1 MPTFEHTI
9 EIEAPIEQ
17 VFAFNDDPQNWIR
30 TNPSLVSVD
39 VGEENDDGI
48 WMDTTYRML
57 GMELDGGLTL
67 SSVEPTEHNMTFENG
82 GMTGELRFE
91 YAETP
96 TGTKVVQSADYEFG
110 DSLRDRIV
118 APVAKRY
125 NKRQFKQSLELTKDL
140 IEAEAKVVA

>member
-9 EIEAPIEQ
+9 EIAAPIDQ
-17 VFAFNDDPQNWIR
+17 VFAFNDDPKNWLR

-39 VGEENDDGI
+39 VGEETDDGI

-67 SSVEPTEHNMTFENG
+67 RRVEPTEHIMTFENG
-82 GMTGELRFE
+82 GMSGDIHFE

-96 TGTKVVQSADYEFG
+96 SGTTVVQRADYEFG
-110 DSLRDRIV
+110 DRLRDRIV

-125 NKRQFKQSLELTKDL
+125 NKRQFSQSLELTKDL
-140 IEAEAKVVA
+140 VEAEAKVAA

>member
-9 EIEAPIEQ
+9 EIEAPIDQ
-17 VFAFNDDPQNWIR
+17 VFAFNDDSQNWLR

-39 VGEENDDGI
+39 VGEERDDGV
-48 WMDTTYRML
+48 WMDTAYRLL

-67 SSVEPTEHNMTFENG
+67 RRTEPTEHTMTFENG
-82 GMTGELRFE
+82 GMHGDIHFE
-91 YAETP
+91 YSETA
-96 TGTKVVQSADYEFG
+96 TGTRVVQSADYEFG
-110 DSLRDRIV
+110 DSLRDRII

-140 IEAEAKVVA
+140 IEAEATVPA

>member
-9 EIEAPIEQ
+9 EIEAPIDQ

-30 TNPSLVSVD
+30 TNASLVSVD
-39 VGEENDDGI
+39 PGEETEDGI
-48 WMDTTYRML
+48 WMDTTYRLL
-57 GMELDGGLTL
+57 GMKLDGGLTMRHA
-67 SSVEPTEHNMTFENG
+67 EPTEHAMTFENG
-82 GMTGELRFE
+82 GMAGEIHFE

-96 TGTKVVQSADYEFG
+96 SGTRVVQRADYEFS
-110 DSLRDRIV
+110 DSLRDRIM

-140 IEAEAKVVA
+140 VEAEVTVAA